1 MWTQKGRET
10 NCKSCKNEDVYILN
24 EKKKYHGSERK
35 KYPSPQ
41 LLVRSQQAEA

>member
-24 EKKKYHGSERK
+24 EKKYHGSERK